1 MWHLKIK
8 KTAVL
13 LFGSLLPYLPP
24 LFPATP
30 PQVPAGSRTV
40 CPCAFAGSPVPPRF
54 GFALSSI
61 PNGRSS
67 HPRASRNARLT
78 FSLRPSASPAFRPP
92 QFPAGSRAILSRALA
107 AAPAGFASFSV
118 PNGRSPVR
126 AISLALFRRK
136 KVFYPFFRAKDC
148 PFFTFLKNIRYP
160 SKFSQPVV
168 AEK

>member
-13 LFGSLLPYLPP
+13 LFGSLLPYLP
-24 LFPATP
+24 LLSNATL

-78 FSLRPSASPAFRPP
+78 FSLRPSVSPASCPSP
-92 QFPAGSRAILSRALA
+92 FPSRTITGSS
-107 AAPAGFASFSV
+107 
-118 PNGRSPVR
+118 VR
-126 AISLALFRRK
+126 AISLALFRLK
-136 KVFYPFFRAKDC
+136 KAFYPFFLAKDC

-168 AEK
+168 AEKLSVLLVIENFRNKFTDAY